1 MDGDTASDD
10 FVITVV
16 GDAVPEFAAGA
27 SIKNQLFK
35 AMVAIDSDPAD
46 TENAQPLELPEA
58 TGGNGD
64 LTYSLSP
71 DNTSPYWPH
80 DMIFNAAERTL
91 SGTPNLEIARTL
103 YTYTV
108 TDEDGSTAS
117 LMFYITVEDKP
128 EFPDGDSAAS
138 PPIEPDGVPDP
149 IADRYYITGVEIDE
163 DPGANGNQPL
173 VLPMATG
180 GTGDLKYNLSPAVL
194 GLTYSTDTLNNPITV
209 SGTPTR
215 AGEYRMTYTV
225 TDTDLDE
232 DKPDDSAS
240 LTFKIIVR
248 DSSERPRLSTQ
259 PDDLVFTATEEIDTD
274 PDMAGN
280 QALTLPAADK
290 DYGNPPY
297 TYSGSLLGD
306 DDLTTATGLSFSDA
320 GPEPLTLSG
329 TVSATITERMV
340 FTVVYTVRDESAAGQ
355 SATSIFTITVNP
367 SPAFDAGLTPCGP
380 DLHQG

>member
-1 MDGDTASDD
+1 MKTD
-10 FVITVV
+10 
-16 GDAVPEFAAGA
+16 
-27 SIKNQLFK
+27 N
-35 AMVAIDSDPAD
+35 
-46 TENAQPLELPEA
+46 QPLELPEA

-71 DNTSPYWPH
+71 DDTSPDWPH
-80 DMIFNAAERTL
+80 DVSFDAAARTL
-91 SGTPNLEIARTL
+91 SGMPALEIARTL

-108 TDEDGSTAS
+108 TDEDGSTDS

-128 EFPDGDSAAS
+128 EFPDGDSTVS
-138 PPIEPDGVPDP
+138 PPIESDGVPDP
-149 IADRYYITGVEIDE
+149 IADRYYITGVAIDE
-163 DPGANGNQPL
+163 DADDADDQPL
-173 VLPMATG
+173 VLPTAAG
-180 GTGDLKYNLSPAVL
+180 GTGDLKYNLSPAVP

-280 QALTLPAADK
+280 QALTLP
-290 DYGNPPY
+290 GR
-297 TYSGSLLGD
+297 GQ
-306 DDLTTATGLSFSDA
+306 GLRQS
-320 GPEPLTLSG
+320 
-329 TVSATITERMV
+329 TVYV
-340 FTVVYTVRDESAAGQ
+340 
-355 SATSIFTITVNP
+355 
-367 SPAFDAGLTPCGP
+367 
-380 DLHQG
+380 